1 MIYKFTDTD
10 KRATPG
16 NLPGEALFINGQ
28 AIENLIE
35 GYRTLYVKGR
45 ESMSAEIN
53 LAEQGRANGSA
64 FNYKRYPERTLT
76 IGFQIIAKTNEEYRK
91 KFNALGGILNVE
103 QAQLIFNDELDK
115 YFTGTPGEISEI
127 EGGSNKVVGEFNIVC
142 ADPFKYAVDQKI
154 ISVPIDTDIE
164 ILYDG
169 TVPTYPVIYS
179 DCPASNDNTALWFES
194 FSIND
199 NLLVLQEDGEG
210 GTVSTG
216 TSGPVETTSDGWTIE
231 TYTITAALDEY
242 RIEGKLNYTRNHS
255 TDIFRINIYGDT
267 YDEDFSPCIQLYRD
281 YTNGY
286 PITELRFMVGEEI
299 VYRQTIDDAGKN
311 RFPFRLS
318 FSHTSAVSSVRAGQM
333 TGNYYFQFG
342 DITYSFRK
350 SWNWNESM
358 SVNTTV
364 RIYGAKMQFQ
374 SSYMSTMVTGYSGS
388 FMHIWTKPIDKCG
401 SQFPYDDVTIVKPG
415 TGEILVAELNTPR
428 FGNPANRWEAF
439 KLVPGVN
446 KLRCNAF
453 GSSRS
458 NFSARFYFRE
468 VYI

>member
-53 LAEQGRANGSA
+53 LAEQGRADGGG
-64 FNYKRYPERTLT
+64 FNYKRYPERVLT

-115 YFTGTPGEISEI
+115 YFVGTPGEISEI
-127 EGGSNKVVGEFNIVC
+127 EGGSNKVTGEFNIVC

-154 ISVPIDTDIE
+154 ISVPVGQTIK

-179 DCPASNDNTALWFES
+179 DAPNADNNTALWFES

-199 NLLVLQEDGEG
+199 NTIVLSEDGEG
-210 GTVSTG
+210 GTVA
-216 TSGPVETTSDGWTIE
+216 SGMSDPVRTTSSGWTIDTE
-231 TYTITAALDEY
+231 TITSTLDEY
-242 RIEGKLNYTRNHS
+242 RIEGKLNYTRNTS
-255 TDIFRINIYGDT
+255 TDIFRINIYADT
-267 YDEDFSPCIQLYRD
+267 YDDDFCPCIQVYRNYVD
-281 YTNGY
+281 GV

-318 FSHTSAVSSVRAGQM
+318 LSHRGVLSSTRAGQM
-333 TGNYYFQFG
+333 TLNYYFQFA
-342 DITYSFRK
+342 DIVYNFRK
-350 SWNWNESM
+350 SVNWNAS
-358 SVNTTV
+358 SSIDTTLK
-364 RIYGAKMQFQ
+364 ISGAKLQFC
-374 SSYMSTMVTGYSGS
+374 SNYMGSMVTAYSGS

-401 SQFPYDDVTIVKPG
+401 SQFPYTDVTIVKPE

-439 KLVPGVN
+439 KLVPGEN
-446 KLRCNAF
+446 TLTCNAF
-453 GSSRS
+453 GSGRS
-458 NFSARFYFRE
+458 TFSARFYFRE
-468 VYI
+468 KYI

>member
-64 FNYKRYPERTLT
+64 FNYKRYPERTIT
-76 IGFQIIAKTNEEYRK
+76 VGFQIIAKTNEEYRK
-91 KFNALGGILNVE
+91 KFNALGGILNCE

-127 EGGSNKVVGEFNIVC
+127 EGGSNKVTGEFSIVC
-142 ADPFKYAVDQKI
+142 SDPFKYAVDQKI
-154 ISVPIDTDIE
+154 ISVDVDQE
-164 ILYDG
+164 VKILYDG
-169 TVPTYPVIYS
+169 TVPTFPVVYS
-179 DCPASNDNTALWFES
+179 DCPADDNTALWFES

-199 NLLVLQEDGEG
+199 NIIVLSEEGEG

-216 TSGPVETTSDGWTIE
+216 MSDPVRTTSSGWTID
-231 TYTITAALDEY
+231 TSTITSTLDEY

-255 TDIFRINIYGDT
+255 TDIFRINIYADT
-267 YDEDFSPCIQLYRD
+267 YDDDYCPCIQVYRN
-281 YTNGY
+281 YTDGV

-318 FSHTSAVSSVRAGQM
+318 LSHTTMTASTHAGQM
-333 TGNYYFQFG
+333 TLNYYFQFA
-342 DITYSFRK
+342 DIVYSFRK
-350 SWNWNESM
+350 CINWNASM
-358 SVNTTV
+358 HTDTTLK
-364 RIYGAKMQFQ
+364 ISGAKLQFA
-374 SSYMSTMVTGYSGS
+374 SNYMSTMVTAYSGS
-388 FMHIWTKPIDKCG
+388 FMKIWTKPIDKCG
-401 SQFPYDDVTIVKPG
+401 SQFPYSDVTIVKPE

-439 KLVPGVN
+439 KLVPGEN
-446 KLRCNAF
+446 TLTCTAF

-468 VYI
+468 QYL

>member
-28 AIENLIE
+28 AIENLID

-64 FNYKRYPERTLT
+64 FNYKRYPERTIT

-103 QAQLIFNDELDK
+103 EAQLIFNDELDK

-127 EGGSNKVVGEFNIVC
+127 EGGSNKVVGEFNIIC
-142 ADPFKYAVDQKI
+142 ADPFKYAVEQKI
-154 ISVPIDTDIE
+154 ISVDVDQE
-164 ILYDG
+164 VKILYDG

-179 DCPASNDNTALWFES
+179 DCPADDNTALWFES

-199 NLLVLQEDGEG
+199 NIIVLSEEGEG
-210 GTVSTG
+210 GTVSG
-216 TSGPVETTSDGWTIE
+216 GMSDPVRTTSSGWTID
-231 TYTITAALDEY
+231 TSTITSTLDQY

-255 TDIFRINIYGDT
+255 TDIFRINIYADT
-267 YDEDFSPCIQLYRD
+267 YDDDYCPCIQVYRN
-281 YTNGY
+281 YTDGV

-318 FSHTSAVSSVRAGQM
+318 LSHTTMLASTRVGQM
-333 TGNYYFQFG
+333 TLNYYFQFA
-342 DITYSFRK
+342 DVVYSFRK
-350 SWNWNESM
+350 CINWNASM
-358 SVNTTV
+358 DTDTTLK
-364 RIYGAKMQFQ
+364 ISGAKLQFC
-374 SSYMSTMVTGYSGS
+374 SNYMSTMVTAYSGS
-388 FMHIWTKPIDKCG
+388 FMKIWTKPIDKCG
-401 SQFPYDDVTIVKPG
+401 SQFPYSDVTIVKPE

-439 KLVPGVN
+439 KLVPGEN
-446 KLRCNAF
+446 ALTCTAF